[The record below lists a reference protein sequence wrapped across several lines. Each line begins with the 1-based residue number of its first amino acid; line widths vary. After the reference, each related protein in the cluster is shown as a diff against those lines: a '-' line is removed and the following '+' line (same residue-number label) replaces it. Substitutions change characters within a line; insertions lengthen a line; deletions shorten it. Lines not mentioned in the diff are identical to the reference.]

1 MAGGRFRVGLS
12 RDLLDQDGGIT
23 FNPAALSVLDEDPL
37 IEWEWFPEQP
47 ANVTADH
54 VAAYDAICLGAPGIP
69 ASALKRADRRTRIV
83 SRFGVGYDNCDV
95 AAMTAAGVLLTIN
108 PDGVRRPVA
117 SSILGFML
125 ALAHRIP
132 VMDRITRA
140 GHWHEKMQ
148 YVGTGL
154 TGRTMGSIG
163 IGNIGREL
171 FQLVRPFAMRQI
183 AYDPYV
189 DAQEVEPLGVI
200 LCDLDTVLAEADFL
214 VVNCPLNETTR
225 GLISRSAFAL
235 MKPSAFVINTARGHI
250 VDEGALYEALQDR
263 RIAGAALDVFA
274 QEPVSP
280 TNPLLTL
287 DNIIVSPHAICYT
300 DECLRLL
307 AEGAF
312 VAARAFLH
320 HELPRHV
327 VNPTVLDQPRMR
339 AWFAGS

>member
-1 MAGGRFRVGLS
+1 
-12 RDLLDQDGGIT
+12 
-23 FNPAALSVLDEDPL
+23 
-37 IEWEWFPEQP
+37 
-47 ANVTADH
+47 
-54 VAAYDAICLGAPGIP
+54 
-69 ASALKRADRRTRIV
+69 
-83 SRFGVGYDNCDV
+83 
-95 AAMTAAGVLLTIN
+95 
-108 PDGVRRPVA
+108 
-117 SSILGFML
+117 
-125 ALAHRIP
+125 
-132 VMDRITRA
+132 MDRITRA
-140 GHWHEKMQ
+140 GRWHEKMQ

-154 TGRTMGSIG
+154 TGRTLGSIG

-171 FQLVRPFAMRQI
+171 SQLVRPFEMRQI
-183 AYDPYV
+183 AHDPYV
-189 DAQEVEPLGVI
+189 NAQEVEALGVI

-225 GLISRSAFAL
+225 GLISRSAFAV
-235 MKPSAFVINTARGHI
+235 MKPSAFLINTARGHI
-250 VDEGALYEALQDR
+250 VDERALYEVLQDR

-274 QEPVSP
+274 QEPVSS
-280 TNPLLTL
+280 TNSLLTL

-320 HELPRHV
+320 QEVPRHV